1 MKRLFLFYGSLSV
14 IQILEDDGIESRVNK
29 MMSQWD
35 AFEAAKKLIAEHFER
50 EGEEPWEYDLELELE
65 TYRGKDVK
73 SVDLDIEHTL
83 DNFEAT
89 HHFEDEDGSGNAQGY
104 TSFTL

>member
-1 MKRLFLFYGSLSV
+1 
-14 IQILEDDGIESRVNK
+14 

-50 EGEEPWEYDLELELE
+50 EGEEPWEYDLDLELE

-83 DNFEAT
+83 DNFETT
-89 HHFEDEDGSGNAQGY
+89 HNFEDEDGSGNAQGY